1 MGTTPVVINITLD
14 TYRRTLRPF
23 VLKYAAFLRRFHTF
37 SNPGANTGVFVR
49 QGYKQPT
56 CGSLFVLNT
65 GKLQRNDNAGAY
77 FGGLLARKFAPK
89 GYILH

>member
-23 VLKYAAFLRRFHTF
+23 VLKYAVFLRRFHTF

-49 QGYKQPT
+49 QGYKQST
-56 CGSLFVLNT
+56 RSSLLALNT
-65 GKLQRNDNAGAY
+65 GKLQRNDKAVRTSAAS
-77 FGGLLARKFAPK
+77 LLWGSRLK
-89 GYILH
+89 GHMHR